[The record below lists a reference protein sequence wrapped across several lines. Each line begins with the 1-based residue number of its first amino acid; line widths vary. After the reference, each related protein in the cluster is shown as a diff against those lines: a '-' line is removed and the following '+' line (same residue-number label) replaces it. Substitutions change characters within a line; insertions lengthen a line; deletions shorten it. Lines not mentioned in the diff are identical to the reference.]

1 MEKALFRDWLL
12 KCVLLVAA
20 LAGFGIKAEAQNVVE
35 TGDSVGRMRVDVNKT
50 SPQNEDDIKK
60 RPIDLVTPKNMKE
73 DAELDESGG
82 YRLGTKI
89 GDSYLNTPVLLTR
102 DEYMRWS
109 LKQSMQKILRKQKQR
124 TFQE

>member
-1 MEKALFRDWLL
+1 MFRDWLL

-35 TGDSVGRMRVDVNKT
+35 TGDSVGRMRVDVSKT

-73 DAELDESGG
+73 DAERRMMLSAKWILT
-82 YRLGTKI
+82 YSLLAKHALRLFI
-89 GDSYLNTPVLLTR
+89 Y
-102 DEYMRWS
+102 
-109 LKQSMQKILRKQKQR
+109 
-124 TFQE
+124 